1 MKIYFWD
8 DKPIELA
15 IDHDTAWSWWS
26 AVKHG
31 IAEIKICVPFR
42 GGRILYDFARIDA
55 DRTFRRRAAEP
66 MPAGRHDAIPP
77 PPDTIKSPPSGVATD
92 DPDG

>member
-15 IDHDTAWSWWS
+15 INHDTAWSWWS

-55 DRTFRRRAAEP
+55 DRTFRYRAAEP
-66 MPAGRHDAIPP
+66 IRHDAIPP
-77 PPDTIKSPPSGVATD
+77 PPDTIKSPPSCD
-92 DPDG
+92 EPDG